1 MKSHVCFRQTYIP
14 LCSGWRGGYHC
25 RAYSYDH
32 ILAVTCMSM
41 QQLVWVIAVIAA
53 LHCTEHL
60 MYENVYFY
68 LEWRK

>member
-41 QQLVWVIAVIAA
+41 QQIAVIAA